1 MKNSQEDDDIGPY
14 IKSKGLKTREDIDV
28 HLRCSSDK
36 QDDQRLTNVS
46 AERLG
51 DVEDGEIFDIMYS
64 LIKDNT
70 TGKVRLTNLEI
81 QVKSLSTNFIK
92 NSMCQL
98 PNGTY
103 ICFTHVGVILK
114 LDGFK
119 RIGRHAKNNG
129 HPKREPY

>member
-1 MKNSQEDDDIGPY
+1 M
-14 IKSKGLKTREDIDV
+14 

-36 QDDQRLTNVS
+36 QDDQRVTNVS

-51 DVEDGEIFDIMYS
+51 DVEDGEIFDMMYS

-81 QVKSLSTNFIK
+81 QVKSLSTNIIK

-103 ICFTHVGVILK
+103 ICFTHVGVIWK

-119 RIGRHAKNNG
+119 RSGRHAKNNG